1 MKMENVWWVKQQK
14 PCVCKYSEYPSGSHF
29 YNKEPRWF
37 LKKRFRRSKPKGLGI
52 WRVLPPNNTEMIN
65 VDHLAKAVSHPK
77 VASKIFPRSY
87 PHNLVSLYPNIPQRH
102 ERPLATTVHL
112 SLPWGFGT
120 MDPQFYWKAKWRV
133 LLLHS
138 RFPPL
143 V

>member
-29 YNKEPRWF
+29 YSKEPRWF
-37 LKKRFRRSKPKGLGI
+37 LKKRFRRSKLKGLGI

-77 VASKIFPRSY
+77 VASEIFPRSY
-87 PHNLVSLYPNIPQRH
+87 PHNLVSLYPNIPQQH